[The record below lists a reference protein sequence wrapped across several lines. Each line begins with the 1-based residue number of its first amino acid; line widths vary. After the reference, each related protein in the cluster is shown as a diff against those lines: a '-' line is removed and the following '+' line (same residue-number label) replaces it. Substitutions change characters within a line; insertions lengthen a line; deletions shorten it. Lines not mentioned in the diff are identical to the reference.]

1 MSTNFSDIDS
11 CCSRLLLLAS
21 LRSCRSL
28 SNSLRRFP
36 AQPVAAI
43 VLLLAF
49 SPAAMAQLHPTDVQV
64 KAAYLYNFGKF
75 VRWQP
80 DRPANASFDICVLGK
95 DPFGNVLDSTV
106 KGESIDAHQINVK
119 RLQNMDEAS
128 HCNILFVAP
137 SEQNRLSAI
146 LPAATRLNILT
157 VSDMPGFAERGG
169 VIELVNKEDRIRFE
183 VNLTAAKESHLV
195 LSSELLKIAVRVLQK
210 NTQGS

>member
-1 MSTNFSDIDS
+1 
-11 CCSRLLLLAS
+11 
-21 LRSCRSL
+21 
-28 SNSLRRFP
+28 
-36 AQPVAAI
+36 
-43 VLLLAF
+43 
-49 SPAAMAQLHPTDVQV
+49 MAQLHPTDVQV

-210 NTQGS
+210 NTPGS